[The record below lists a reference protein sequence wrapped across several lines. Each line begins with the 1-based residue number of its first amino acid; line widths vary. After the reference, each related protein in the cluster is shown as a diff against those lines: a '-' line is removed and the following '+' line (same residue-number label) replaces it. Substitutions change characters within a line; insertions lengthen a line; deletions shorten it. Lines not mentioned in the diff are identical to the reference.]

1 MSDKKV
7 ENTYYV
13 TDSSPERI
21 ERRAKHKAEYE
32 AKLNKERLGEEK
44 SSQRGKD
51 LKKYITIFSV
61 VLVLLLV
68 VFGNLLVKVARLSK
82 SREEAIQKLDE
93 LQTKVE
99 ELEKTL
105 DTVTSPE
112 YIEQQAREQ
121 LHMIKEGEVLV
132 VVK

>member
-1 MSDKKV
+1 MPDNKV
-7 ENTYYV
+7 KDTYYV

-32 AKLNKERLGEEK
+32 AKINKERQGEEK
-44 SSQRGKD
+44 TSQWSKG

-68 VFGNLLVKVARLSK
+68 IFGNLLVKLARLSE
-82 SREEAIQKLDE
+82 SRQEAMDKLE
-93 LQTKVE
+93 QLQTKVE
-99 ELEKTL
+99 ELEDTL
-105 DTVTSPE
+105 ELVTSPE

-121 LHMIKEGEVLV
+121 LHMIKEGEVLY